1 MRAKLIEGINDVLK
15 PKNPDE
21 YSNYIKISIRFNDF
35 HDLET
40 FIDTYNI
47 KRNEDSNGNYVDTY
61 VKIDE
66 IPEIFNDLINQYG
79 FDQKQISLRN
89 YQ

>member
-1 MRAKLIEGINDVLK
+1 MRAILCEGINDVLK
-15 PKNPDE
+15 PKNPEE

-40 FIDTYNI
+40 FVDNYNI
-47 KRNEDSNGNYVDTY
+47 KINEDSIGNYVDTY

-66 IPEIFNDLINQYG
+66 IPKIFNDLINVYG
-79 FDQKQISLRN
+79 IDQKRIILRN
-89 YQ
+89 Y